1 MTFVIP
7 SHAYLLSIRFPFPII
22 FPLQFSTPPHSYSDS
37 GGSRNIGSSKKVITP
52 QSRKRPVDRTP
63 HDDSSGSDE
72 DEENSPKQKK
82 KKTQLPKQE
91 PESLL
96 TRTGKQTG

>member
-1 MTFVIP
+1 MAEVDVKLRP
-7 SHAYLLSIRFPFPII
+7 K
-22 FPLQFSTPPHSYSDS
+22 TPPSSSEGDSSDGYSDS